1 MDNLVKFLFA
11 SLLIFISFGVT
22 FAQSSTGS
30 ISGTVSDQKEAVIA
44 GATVTVRNVDTGFS
58 RTATVDSSGRY
69 NFVNLPIGSYEVSV
83 ESPNF
88 AKYVQTGI
96 VLVVNQ
102 NAVVDA
108 TLQAGGVAEVVTVAE
123 NASVLNTTTAEV
135 STRFDSKRL
144 SELPI
149 APNRNV
155 FNVLLSTPGVSQL
168 SSGQTAFANGLSF
181 SSNGGRLRSN
191 NFMLDGQD
199 INDPSVSGGQVALNN
214 PDAIGEVR
222 IITNQFLAEYGRNSG
237 SVVNFI
243 GKSGTNDFHGTGFVF
258 YNGEEL
264 NACSNTD
271 RIGGFCNP
279 ASTNPTRQIAPFRKE
294 FQYGFTI
301 GGPFLNFGE
310 GVPFLARDKTFF
322 FWDYQKWTDRQL
334 ASGNAIF
341 GAPTA
346 LGRSV
351 LQSIAATRPQVQA
364 LLTYLPEG
372 VANGTSTTFSLV
384 GVPDPFT
391 VPLGTFAGSS
401 AFRFDSTQTSVRIDH
416 RLNDRHLMYG
426 RYRYDGNASA
436 GGGQVSPA
444 GLTTIVPTRSQAATL
459 VLNSVLT
466 SRLSNEARLSW
477 SRFGSTTNASDPS
490 SLVIPSIEIAAL
502 GLVGF
507 NAAPTRTAIG
517 LAANL
522 PQFRFNDTYQIA
534 DAMAYVTGNHSLK
547 VGFEGRRT
555 DARVF
560 FLPLTRGRLAYTGGT
575 LQSFV
580 DDRAATTTFNSPLRG
595 GDIVNYYQWH
605 EYYVYFQDE
614 WRIANNFTLT
624 YGLRYEW
631 PGDSFSYL
639 KANNQRVLAANGN
652 NPGFAFTPQPQVD
665 KNNFMPRIGFNWN
678 PRFSGGIAGFLTGG
692 DKLVLRGGY
701 SRTYDANYINLNLN
715 VASSFPF
722 VVANDIPGTT
732 PNSFVTLQAAVANPN
747 PVVANP
753 LTQTRTVVDNDFRAP
768 STDQFSFEV
777 QRELTADMVFK
788 TGYIHTRGRGL
799 FQTVDGNPRQSCVY
813 GIAAGQCNT
822 TGFIPG
828 TIPIPANAF
837 PFTVA
842 PRVDPTRGI
851 IRLRGNFA
859 ESDYHAWQNSL
870 EKRLSNN
877 ISFGLNY
884 TFSRFVDSASETFNP
899 SNAEVAVSQD
909 SFNLD
914 AEKAR
919 SAYDRPH
926 RLSGNIV
933 YELPWF
939 KSQQGVLGRVLGGF
953 QMNSFFTFQSGTP
966 FTVLN
971 GSDPAGALNGIS
983 GLVGDAI
990 RPNLISTVDLRGLTP
1005 REIRGLC
1012 GAAITNQPTN
1022 LQNGNRCPNLFRL
1035 LEPGERVGNSPRNL
1049 LRSEKLFLVDFGI
1062 IKNTRISENVR
1073 FQVRA
1078 DMFNVLNKR
1087 NYGVPIDGRLSSA
1100 SFLLDGGVAAGN
1112 RRIILGARIV
1122 F

>member
-1 MDNLVKFLFA
+1 MDNLVKFLFT
-11 SLLIFISFGVT
+11 SLLVFISFGVT

-30 ISGTVSDQKEAVIA
+30 ISGTVSDERQAVVA
-44 GATVTVRNVDTGFS
+44 GATVTVRNVETGLS

-69 NFVNLPIGSYEVSV
+69 NFVNLPVGSYELSV

-108 TLQAGGVAEVVTVAE
+108 TLQAGGFAEVVTVAE

-168 SSGQTAFANGLSF
+168 SSGQTGFANGLSF

-271 RIGGFCNP
+271 RIAGFCNL

-310 GVPFLARDKTFF
+310 GVPVLAKDKTFF

-334 ASGNAIF
+334 ASGQGIS

-346 LGRSV
+346 AGRAI
-351 LQSIAATRPQVQA
+351 LQSVVGNRPQVQA
-364 LLTYLPEG
+364 LLQFLPAGTPNGQSTSFAVGGTTY
-372 VANGTSTTFSLV
+372 TI
-384 GVPDPFT
+384 
-391 VPLGTFAGSS
+391 PLGTFAGSS
-401 AFRFDSTQTSVRIDH
+401 AFKFDSTQTSVRMDH
-416 RLNDRHLMYG
+416 RFNDSNLLYG

-436 GGGQVSPA
+436 GAGQVSPA
-444 GLTTIVPTRSQAATL
+444 GLTTVVPTRSQAATI

-477 SRFGSTTNASDPS
+477 SRFGSTTNAADPS
-490 SLVIPSIEIAAL
+490 SLVIPSLEVSAF
-502 GLVGF
+502 GLTGF
-507 NAAPTRTAIG
+507 NAGPTRTALG
-517 LAANL
+517 LAVNL
-522 PQFRFNDTYQIA
+522 PQFRFNDTYQIQ
-534 DAMAYVTGNHSLK
+534 DSMVYVTGNHSLK
-547 VGFEGRRT
+547 FGVELRRT

-560 FLPLTRGRLAYTGGT
+560 FLPTTRGRLAYGT
-575 LQSFV
+575 PQ
-580 DDRAATTTFNSPLRG
+580 AATGLLPLQYFIDDWAEVATYNSPLRG
-595 GDIVNYYQWH
+595 GDIINFYRWK
-605 EYYVYFQDE
+605 EYYLYVQDE
-614 WRIANNFTLT
+614 WRIRNNFTLT
-624 YGLRYEW
+624 FGLRYEY

-639 KANNQRVLAANGN
+639 KENNERVLAANGN
-652 NPGFAFTPQPQVD
+652 NPGFRYDPQPQAD

-678 PRFSGGIAGFLTGG
+678 PRFSSKGVMGFLTGG
-692 DKLVLRGGY
+692 DKLVIRGGY

-722 VVANDIPGTT
+722 VVTTNFPVSTIPAERGQIT
-732 PNSFVTLQAAVANPN
+732 NAFVRLQAGVANPN
-747 PVVANP
+747 PVVAAP
-753 LTQTRTVVDNDFRAP
+753 LLQTRTVVGADFRAP
-768 STDQFSFEV
+768 STDQISFEI
-777 QRELTADMVFK
+777 QRELTSDTVFK
-788 TGYIHTRGRGL
+788 AGYINTRGRGL
-799 FQTVDGNPRQSCVY
+799 FQTIDGNPRTIC
-813 GIAAGQCNT
+813 AAPPC
-822 TGFIPG
+822 
-828 TIPIPANAF
+828 A
-837 PFTVA
+837 
-842 PRVDPTRGI
+842 RVDPTRGV
-851 IRLRGNFA
+851 IRLRANQA
-859 ESDYHAWQNSL
+859 ESDYNAMQLSL
-870 EKRLSNN
+870 DKRLSRNFSAN
-877 ISFGLNY
+877 INY
-884 TFSRFVDSASETFNP
+884 TWSKFIDTASETFNP
-899 SNAEVAVSQD
+899 SNAEVAVAQD
-909 SFNLD
+909 SFNLAAD
-914 AEKAR
+914 RAL
-919 SAYDRPH
+919 SSFDRPH
-926 RLSGNIV
+926 RISGSVV
-933 YELPWF
+933 YELPIF
-939 KSQQGVLGRVLGGF
+939 REQRGFVGRMLGGF
-953 QMNSFFTFQSGTP
+953 QVNSFFTHQSGAP

-971 GSDPAGALNGIS
+971 GSDPGLALSGIS
-983 GLVGDAI
+983 DLVGNAI
-990 RPNLISTVDLRGLTP
+990 RPNLVGSPNFSGMSP
-1005 REIRGLC
+1005 REIRAQC
-1012 GAAITNQPTN
+1012 GA
-1022 LQNGNRCPNLFRL
+1022 LVGGNRCPNFFSFTTAAQ
-1035 LEPGERVGNSPRNL
+1035 RVGNAGRNI
-1049 LRSEKLFLVDFGI
+1049 LRGDKLFLVDFGV
-1062 IKNTRISENVR
+1062 IKNTQITEKVR
-1073 FQVRA
+1073 FQIRA

-1087 NYGVPIDGRLSSA
+1087 NYGIPEGRLNNA
-1100 SFLLDGGVAAGN
+1100 NFLLDGTVPAGN

>member
-1 MDNLVKFLFA
+1 
-11 SLLIFISFGVT
+11 
-22 FAQSSTGS
+22 
-30 ISGTVSDQKEAVIA
+30 
-44 GATVTVRNVDTGFS
+44 
-58 RTATVDSSGRY
+58 
-69 NFVNLPIGSYEVSV
+69 
-83 ESPNF
+83 
-88 AKYVQTGI
+88 VQRGI
-96 VLVVNQ
+96 QLVVNQ
-102 NAVVDA
+102 DAVIDLTLKAGSVNEVVD
-108 TLQAGGVAEVVTVAE
+108 VTE

-168 SSGQTAFANGLSF
+168 GAGQTGFANGVSF

-199 INDPSVSGGQVALNN
+199 INDPSVAGGQVALNN

-243 GKSGTNDFHGTGFVF
+243 SKSGTNDFHGTGFVF

-271 RIGGFCNP
+271 RIAGFCNP
-279 ASTNPTRQIAPFRKE
+279 LATIENRRIAPFRKE
-294 FQYGFTI
+294 FQYGFTL
-301 GGPFLNFGE
+301 GGPFLKFGE
-310 GVPFLARDKTFF
+310 GVPALAKDKTFF
-322 FWDYQKWTDRQL
+322 FADYQKWTDRQL
-334 ASGNAIF
+334 ASGSAIS

-346 LGRSV
+346 EGRQI
-351 LQSIAATRPQVQA
+351 LQTVAGNRPQVQA
-364 LLTYLPEG
+364 LLQFLPAG
-372 VANGTSTTFSLV
+372 TANGGSTSFTLGGTTY
-384 GVPDPFT
+384 T
-391 VPLGTFAGSS
+391 IPLGTFAGTS
-401 AFRFDSTQTSVRIDH
+401 AFRFDSTQASIRLDH
-416 RLNDRHLMYG
+416 RFSDRNLMYG
-426 RYRYDGNASA
+426 RYRYDRNVSA
-436 GGGQVSPA
+436 GGGQVSPQ
-444 GLTTIVPTRSQAATL
+444 GLTTVVPTRTQAAQL
-459 VLNSVLT
+459 VLNSLLT
-466 SRLSNEARLSW
+466 SKLSNEARIAW

-502 GLVGF
+502 GLTGF
-507 NAAPTRTAIG
+507 NAAATRTGIG

-522 PQFRFNDTYQIA
+522 PQFRFNDTYQIQ
-534 DAMAYVTGNHSLK
+534 DSLAYVTGNHSFK
-547 VGFEGRRT
+547 FGGEARRT
-555 DARVF
+555 NARVF
-560 FLPLTRGRLAYTGGT
+560 FLPLTRGRLAYTGGS
-575 LQSFV
+575 LQSFI
-580 DDRAATTTFNSPLRG
+580 DDQAATATFNSPLKG
-595 GDIVNYYQWH
+595 GDIINYYAWN
-605 EYYVYFQDE
+605 EYYGYVQDE
-614 WRIANNFTLT
+614 WRIKNNFTLT
-624 YGLRYEW
+624 YGVRYEW

-639 KANNQRVLAANGN
+639 KANNQRVLAANN
-652 NPGFAFTPQPQVD
+652 NNAGFAYTPQPQVD

-678 PRFSGGIAGFLTGG
+678 PRFREDGFIGFLTGG

-722 VVANDIPGTT
+722 VVSNDIPTGT
-732 PNSFVTLQAAVANPN
+732 PNSFVTLQNAVANPN
-747 PVVANP
+747 PVVTNP
-753 LTQTRTVVDNDFRAP
+753 LIQTRTVVANDFRAP
-768 STDQFSFEV
+768 STDQFSFEL
-777 QRELTADMVFK
+777 QRELTTNMVFK

-813 GIAAGQCNT
+813 GTGTGQCNT

-828 TIPIPANAF
+828 TTTATPVV
-837 PFTVA
+837 VA

-870 EKRLSNN
+870 EKRLSRNFSAG
-877 ISFGLNY
+877 INY
-884 TFSRFVDSASETFNP
+884 TFSRFIDSASETFNP

-909 SFNLD
+909 SFNLG
-914 AEKAR
+914 AERAR
-919 SAYDRPH
+919 SAFDRPH
-926 RLSGNIV
+926 RLSGNFV
-933 YELPWF
+933 YELPF
-939 KSQQGVLGRVLGGF
+939 FREQNGFVGRALGGF
-953 QMNSFFTFQSGTP
+953 QVNSFFTLQSGTP

-990 RPNLISTVDLRGLTP
+990 RPNLIATQDLSGLTP
-1005 REIRGLC
+1005 REVRALC
-1012 GAAITNQPTN
+1012 GTPITGQPTN

-1035 LEPGERVGNSPRNL
+1035 LQPGERVGNSPRNL

-1062 IKNTRISENVR
+1062 IKNTRITENVR
-1073 FQVRA
+1073 FQARA

-1087 NYGVPIDGRLSSA
+1087 NYGVPIDGRVNSA
-1100 SFLLDGGVAAGN
+1100 NFLLDGAVNAGN
-1112 RRIILGARIV
+1112 RRIVLGARLI